1 MKDVILY
8 YHPEFLKIL
17 LAIYLI
23 ILVLAMVRGA
33 LEETWFVESVGYT
46 VGVFIVC
53 GLIAMQLSS
62 LGRKSSDFLAQIN
75 FGLGWGSFLLF
86 YSLMLIIVLIIR
98 CLTAKTE
105 YIQINKK
112 TGKVELIGSWL
123 LGGITGAIV
132 GGSITFFVLGLGPF
146 TKFLGNII
154 TNITVRRVTALPILL
169 TVLGSPYVVI
179 IFYTKW
185 IEKVLNIGPI
195 KRRIVKVQTT
205 GVNDQIVLKNSSELK
220 EDDN

>member
-195 KRRIVKVQTT
+195 KRRIVKV
-205 GVNDQIVLKNSSELK
+205 
-220 EDDN
+220 

>member
-1 MKDVILY
+1 MKDIIWY

-33 LEETWFVESVGYT
+33 LEETWFIENLGYT

-53 GLIAMQLSS
+53 GLIGMQLSF
-62 LGRKSSDFLAQIN
+62 LGRKSNDFLAQIN

-112 TGKVELIGSWL
+112 TGKVELVGSWL

-154 TNITVRRVTALPILL
+154 TNITVRWVTALPILL
-169 TVLGSPYVVI
+169 IVLGSPYVVI

-185 IEKVLNIGPI
+185 IEKISNLGPI
-195 KRRIVKVQTT
+195 KRRIVKVQTA
-205 GVNDQIVLKNSSELK
+205 GVVQNSAEFK
-220 EDDN
+220 D